1 MVKFC
6 KIMIF
11 LYLYLLLNIDKG
23 MKEVWK
29 ACPDYEG
36 LYEVSNLGRIRSV
49 DRIVL
54 RNGNPMKLKGKVL
67 TTTKQWSGHLN
78 VCVCKNGV
86 CKNIRLHRFIAR
98 AFIPNPLNLP
108 EVNHKDE
115 NPANNRAN
123 NLEWCDHKY
132 NMNYGTIIERRLKK
146 ISHPVVQMTK
156 DGIDIATFCSTRE
169 AERITGIFHHNIAKC
184 AKGKRH
190 YKTAGG
196 YKWRFG
202 NDC

>member
-6 KIMIF
+6 RIMLF

-49 DRIVL
+49 DRIVF
-54 RNGNPMKLKGKVL
+54 RNGIPMELKGKVL
-67 TTTKQWSGHLN
+67 SPVRQWSGHLN
-78 VCVCKNGV
+78 VCVCKDGSQ
-86 CKNIRLHRFIAR
+86 KKIRLHRYIAR
-98 AFIPNPLNLP
+98 AFIPNPFSLP

-115 NPANNRAN
+115 NPANNRAD

-132 NMNYGTIIERRLKK
+132 NMNYGTIVERRLKK
-146 ISHPVVQMTK
+146 VSRPVVQMTK
-156 DGIDIATFCSTRE
+156 DGMDIATFCSTRE
-169 AERITGIFHHNIAKC
+169 AERVTGIFHHNIAKC
-184 AKGKRH
+184 ARGECH

-196 YKWRFG
+196 YKWRYCD
-202 NDC
+202 DC

>member
-1 MVKFC
+1 
-6 KIMIF
+6 
-11 LYLYLLLNIDKG
+11 
-23 MKEVWK
+23 
-29 ACPDYEG
+29 
-36 LYEVSNLGRIRSV
+36 
-49 DRIVL
+49 
-54 RNGNPMKLKGKVL
+54 
-67 TTTKQWSGHLN
+67 
-78 VCVCKNGV
+78 
-86 CKNIRLHRFIAR
+86 
-98 AFIPNPLNLP
+98 
-108 EVNHKDE
+108 
-115 NPANNRAN
+115 
-123 NLEWCDHKY
+123 
-132 NMNYGTIIERRLKK
+132 MNYGTIIERRLKK